1 MVGGP
6 SQIGLSHSVPERT
19 TIVHSTVIGRNSGGR
34 VADLYCAWLEQECS
48 LGPEVAG
55 RFRAL
60 IPALLDSVPKPDS
73 AASRIELAA
82 FGGHVLIA
90 VRSEC
95 RIPVEPGNHERTFTQ
110 FWLDRDETKLLRK
123 ILDPTDRIE
132 VRYQEKSN
140 LVEWRVCRNLDGAV
154 DPHEAGGFF
163 VYSDTRDSLA
173 QNRVEYRDLGDTP
186 YREWLEEV
194 YRSAGG
200 ESASGEI
207 LVRGEESQSADE
219 RIRIKVSAEILSI
232 EEQSGSEGESWK
244 KRREGMIGLLH
255 RKERE
260 LFQQEQEIRRF
271 RSEREEAEQARM
283 RNPFRE
289 KAIEMYQKLRE
300 LQQRNEE
307 LLAQIRGGGVGL
319 DFSPAD
325 EATGKT
331 GTEDLEKRLDRVQR
345 MLEAEKSKIKGLLDR
360 TLSAEKEAQAS
371 APIISDL
378 EARMEHTLKTSIQYK
393 KEIDALK
400 LKIVQSEAEKN
411 KIKNELLKAQAQI
424 QTLLKR
430 QAA

>member
-1 MVGGP
+1 MVEGP
-6 SQIGLSHSVPERT
+6 AQIGLSHVVPERT

-34 VADLYCAWLEQECS
+34 VADLYCAWLENECS
-48 LGPEVAG
+48 VSPDLAG

-60 IPALLDSVPKPDS
+60 IPALLDAVPRPAS
-73 AASRIELAA
+73 AASRLELAA
-82 FGGHVLIA
+82 FSGHVLIA
-90 VRSEC
+90 IRSEC

-110 FWLDRDETKLLRK
+110 FWLDSEETKLLRK
-123 ILDPTDRIE
+123 VLEPTDRIE

-140 LVEWRVCRNLDGAV
+140 LVEWRVCRNLDGVV
-154 DPHEAGGFF
+154 DPHDAGGFF
-163 VYSDTRDSLA
+163 VYSDSRDSLT
-173 QNRVEYRDLGDTP
+173 QNRAQYRDLGDTP

-194 YRSAGG
+194 YRSNGG

-207 LVRGEESQSADE
+207 LVRGGETQSGDE
-219 RIRIKVSAEILSI
+219 RVRIKVSSEVLSI
-232 EEQSGSEGESWK
+232 EERFGNEGESWP
-244 KRREGMIGLLH
+244 KRREGMIELLH

-260 LFQQEQEIRRF
+260 IAQQEQEIRRF
-271 RSEREEAEQARM
+271 RTEREGAEQAQAK
-283 RNPFRE
+283 NPFRE

-300 LQQRNEE
+300 LQRRNEE
-307 LLAQIRGGGVGL
+307 LQAQIRGAAGL
-319 DFSPAD
+319 DSG
-325 EATGKT
+325 TGDDS
-331 GTEDLEKRLDRVQR
+331 GGRAGAEDLEKRLDRVQR

-378 EARMEHTLKTSIQYK
+378 ESRMEHTLKTSIQYK

-400 LKIVQSEAEKN
+400 LKIVQSDAEKN